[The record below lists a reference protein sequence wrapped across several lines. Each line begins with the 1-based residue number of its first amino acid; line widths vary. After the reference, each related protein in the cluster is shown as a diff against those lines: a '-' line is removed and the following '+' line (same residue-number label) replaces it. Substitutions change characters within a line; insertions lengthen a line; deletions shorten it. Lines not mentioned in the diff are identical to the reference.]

1 MNKAIFGVL
10 LLSCCVAGCNKPVLS
25 TLSETAN
32 NDVSAIK
39 AKCRQEADDW
49 RARVGGTAYDSP
61 AVQRYPDTTSGSV
74 ASLYGEADD
83 VYRDCLRRNGIAD
96 AQ

>member
-10 LLSCCVAGCNKPVLS
+10 LLSCCVAGCNKQVLS

-32 NDVSAIK
+32 NDVSAKK
-39 AKCRQEADDW
+39 AGCRQEADDW
-49 RARVGGTAYDSP
+49 RNRVGISYDSSS
-61 AVQRYPDTTSGSV
+61 ASRYPDTTSGPL
-74 ASLYGEADD
+74 ASLYGEADG